1 MMAEPANWDVYVME
15 YARSKDQPWV
25 NLVSG
30 MYNEG
35 VVDLPFSFI
44 FAQRGDDRVLIDTGF
59 MQDEHSSGFSRKFGI
74 PTWISPVRM
83 LAEIGVHSDAINAVF
98 VTHAHF
104 DHMGSIA
111 EFPNAHIYIQKS
123 ELLSWYE
130 AFALPKRFGHLTAIV
145 DPDNIRTALDA
156 SIAHRVTLID
166 GDKNDVLPGIHVR
179 LASGHT
185 IGQQFVILE
194 TALGRRVLSGDC
206 VYSRRQF
213 TGLTGDGVYVPLNKC
228 GRKRLGAAQVNRQ
241 DERRT
246 GRRPVA
252 SCRPARHRALE
263 GPARLQ
269 GARGLSHR
277 ESRMTEPRPLRST

>member
-1 MMAEPANWDVYVME
+1 MGQGEENRMTEAATWDVYVME

-30 MYNEG
+30 MYQEG

-44 FAQRGDDRVLIDTGF
+44 FAQRGEDRVLIDTGF
-59 MQDEHSSGFSRKFGI
+59 MQGHDRSTFPRKFGI
-74 PTWISPVRM
+74 PTWISPLRM
-83 LAEIGVHSDAINAVF
+83 LAEIGVHADRINAIF

-130 AFALPKRFGHLTAIV
+130 AFALPKRFGHLTAII

-166 GDKNDVLPGIHVR
+166 GDKNDVMPGIHVR

-185 IGQQFVILE
+185 IGQQFVIVE
-194 TALGRRVLSGDC
+194 TAVGRRVISGDC

-213 TGLTGDGVYVPLNKC
+213 TGLDNDGVYVPLNNAIGSVWEQLKSIDKMNDEL
-228 GRKRLGAAQVNRQ
+228 GGDLSRLVVLH
-241 DERRT
+241 DTERWK
-246 GRRPVA
+246 GLPIVKE
-252 SCRPARHRALE
+252 LE
-263 GPARLQ
+263 GMRIVKVA
-269 GARGLSHR
+269 
-277 ESRMTEPRPLRST
+277 